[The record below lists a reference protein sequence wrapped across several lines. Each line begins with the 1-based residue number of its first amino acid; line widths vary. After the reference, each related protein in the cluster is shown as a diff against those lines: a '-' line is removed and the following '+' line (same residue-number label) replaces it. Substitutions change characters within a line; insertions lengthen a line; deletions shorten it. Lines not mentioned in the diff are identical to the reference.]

1 MSTTA
6 PRPRPRPRSAEP
18 FLWLLFSSGG
28 MAAALV
34 LPVLLFLFG
43 LAFPL
48 GWLGAP
54 DHAHLLALVR
64 NPLTKLVLLGIGVL
78 ALFHWAHRFRF
89 VLEHGFRLGG
99 FDRVIAPCC
108 YGAALVGSVITGWVL
123 LTA

>member
-1 MSTTA
+1 
-6 PRPRPRPRSAEP
+6 
-18 FLWLLFSSGG
+18 

-48 GWLGAP
+48 GWLDAP
-54 DHAHLLALVR
+54 DHAHLLAIVR
-64 NPLTKLVLLGIGVL
+64 YPLTKLVLLGVSVL

-89 VLEHGFRLGG
+89 TLEHGLQLGR
-99 FDRVIAPCC
+99 FDRVIARCC
-108 YGAALVGSVITGWVL
+108 YGTAVLGSAAAGWVL